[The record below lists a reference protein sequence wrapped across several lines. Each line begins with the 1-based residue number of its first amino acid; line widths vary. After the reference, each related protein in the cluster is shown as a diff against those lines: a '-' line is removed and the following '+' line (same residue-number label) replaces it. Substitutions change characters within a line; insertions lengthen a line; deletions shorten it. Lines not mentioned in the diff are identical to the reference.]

1 MNPSFDKDT
10 SPDCCV
16 VCPSV
21 LSFAS
26 NPRESLALVAEFQ
39 RLVGGRPGTIV
50 MDFRAARHLNL
61 GAAAVLMA
69 LAREAREDGVRIE
82 VVLPDD
88 EEVRQRLAVCGLAN
102 VLEDAASVVLPP
114 STILAL
120 TRLPR
125 DPDWDDVRLGQE
137 AGAQTGRVSTRLDSW
152 LADNGYELD
161 PEVKK
166 KLRAIINETLENAV
180 FHSDSGWWI
189 CASVQLG
196 KDGVRL
202 LEIAVF
208 NFGGSMAESLA
219 TSPPES
225 RTHEHIESLRR
236 EHRRKG
242 AFNEKWT
249 ENNLLGLFAIQDGNS
264 RFGLER
270 ERGGGTHK
278 IVKIFQ
284 FISDVASNPSDCR
297 LGWVSGSTAIFLDG
311 SYRLGPSKVAGRLG
325 REDIAFN
332 APNDLYEVPDGLS
345 VVNLDHVFPGTL
357 LKLQFPLREDYLVKQ
372 KV

>member
-1 MNPSFDKDT
+1 MNSSQHEAI
-10 SPDCCV
+10 SPNRSV
-16 VCPSV
+16 VCPPV
-21 LSFAS
+21 LSFS
-26 NPRESLALVAEFQ
+26 FNSPESLAAIAEFA
-39 RLVGGRPGTIV
+39 RLADSRPEKV
-50 MDFRAARHLNL
+50 VVDFHAVERLNL
-61 GAAAVLMA
+61 GAGAVLMA
-69 LAREAREDGVRIE
+69 LAREARENGVTIE
-82 VVLPDD
+82 VRLPDD
-88 EEVRQRLAVCGLAN
+88 IGMQQRLAVCGLAN

-114 STILAL
+114 GAILAL

-125 DPDWDDVRLGQE
+125 DRRWDDVRLGQE
-137 AGAQTGRVSTRLDSW
+137 AGAQTGRVSTRLDRW
-152 LADNGYELD
+152 LSENGYELD
-161 PEVKK
+161 PDVKK

-189 CASVQLG
+189 CASVHQE
-196 KDGVRL
+196 KDGVGL

-225 RTHEHIESLRR
+225 KTHEHIESLRQ
-236 EHRRKG
+236 EHQRKG

-249 ENNLLGLFAIQDGNS
+249 EDNLLGLFAIQDGNS

-278 IVKIFQ
+278 IVRIFQ
-284 FISDVASNPSDCR
+284 FISDIASNPSDCR
-297 LGWVSGSTAIFLDG
+297 LGWVSGRTAIFLDG
-311 SYRLGPSKVAGRLG
+311 RYGLGPSKVAGRMG

-332 APNDLYEVPDGLS
+332 TPNDLYEVPDGLS
-345 VVNLDHVFPGTL
+345 VVNLQHVFPGTL
-357 LKLQFPLREDYLVKQ
+357 LKLQFPLREDYLVRQ